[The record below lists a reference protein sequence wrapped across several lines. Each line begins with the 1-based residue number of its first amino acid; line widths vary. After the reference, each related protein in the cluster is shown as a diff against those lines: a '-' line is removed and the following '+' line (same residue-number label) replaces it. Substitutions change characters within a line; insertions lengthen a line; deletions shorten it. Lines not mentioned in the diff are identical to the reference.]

1 MRLKDKS
8 TGAGAPCSSG
18 LNIAKEAQG
27 EIIVALAGNPNVG
40 KSTVFNALTG
50 MRQHTGNWPG
60 KTVTNARGRYRHK
73 DKDYVLVDLPGTY
86 SLMSNSAEE
95 ETACDFLCFGAPDVT
110 VVVADATCL
119 ERNLNL
125 VLQTLEITGSVVVC
139 VNLMDEAKKKGIG
152 INLKLLSDILG
163 VPVVGC
169 CARSGK
175 GLSDLA
181 DAVADIAGGRIRTT
195 PLRPIYTK
203 EIEYAVSLLQPPTEK
218 AGTAGVS
225 GRRTALR
232 LPKDD
237 TGVNLTERIV
247 TRLLDICER
256 IAGQVITYDKD
267 DYSARDR
274 KIDKV
279 LTSKISGIP
288 VMIML
293 LCAVFWI
300 TITGANVP
308 SGLLAK
314 GLFRLEEYL
323 GELFNMLSA
332 PKWLSGP
339 VVEGMFRTLIW
350 VISVMLPPMAIF
362 FPLFT
367 LLEDSG
373 YLPRVAFNLDKFFK
387 KACAHGKQSLTM
399 CMGFGC
405 NAVGVVGCRIIDSPR
420 ERLIA
425 VITNSFIPCNGR
437 FPALIAIITM
447 FIAGRNAGPLG
458 SLMSALVLAAVIV
471 IGVAATFL
479 ASKILSKTI
488 LKGTAS
494 SFNLELPPY
503 RRPQIGRVIVRSI
516 FDKTFF
522 VLRRAAVVAAPAGLI
537 IWALANIRAGEVS
550 LLESC
555 AVFLDPFA
563 RLMGMD
569 GYILLAFILGF
580 PANELVIPIILMG
593 YTAGGALTS
602 AQNLSGL
609 RSLLA
614 ANGWNWLTAVC
625 VMLFS
630 LMHWPCGTT
639 CLTVY
644 KETKSLKWTAAAF
657 IVPTAAG
664 TVLCLIVAGAFRLL
678 GLS

>member
-293 LCAVFWI
+293 LRAVFWI